1 MDRGERLNKS
11 GDSWF
16 SPKTIEVVPRVWLQG
31 VEHCYGYGDM
41 ASYQTMA
48 NSEYLEVRARETEHR
63 VLTSGLKR
71 ETTQTAG

>member
-1 MDRGERLNKS
+1 MDRGERPNKS

-16 SPKTIEVVPRVWLQG
+16 SPKTIEVVPRVKAPGGRALFWLGGHVVLPNQG
-31 VEHCYGYGDM
+31 KLRIPG
-41 ASYQTMA
+41 SYT
-48 NSEYLEVRARETEHR
+48 RETEHR

>member
-1 MDRGERLNKS
+1 MDRGERPNKS

-16 SPKTIEVVPRVWLQG
+16 SPKTIEVVPRVEAPGGRALFWLGGHVVLPNQG
-31 VEHCYGYGDM
+31 KLRILG
-41 ASYQTMA
+41 SYT
-48 NSEYLEVRARETEHR
+48 RETEHR